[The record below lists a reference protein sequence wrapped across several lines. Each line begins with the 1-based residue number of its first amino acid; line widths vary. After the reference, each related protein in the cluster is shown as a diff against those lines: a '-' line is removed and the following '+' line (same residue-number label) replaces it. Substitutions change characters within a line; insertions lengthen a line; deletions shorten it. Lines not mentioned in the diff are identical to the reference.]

1 MATRDPYAVL
11 GVAPEAGE
19 AEIHDAYRRLAKRY
33 HPDLNPDPGAESRFK
48 EIAAAYEALSRKEK
62 GARLDAGAATAD
74 HVTRPKPDFAW
85 SAARRAPPRSGRRA
99 EAQTWQLGLGAA
111 VLVCFFLALLAIVF
125 AAGSG
130 NLSGGWREL
139 HIPGLARFFLFMAAA
154 LFVLRAIGRVLSPE
168 E

>member
-1 MATRDPYAVL
+1 MAARDPYAVL

-62 GARLDAGAATAD
+62 GARLGPGAATAED
-74 HVTRPKPDFAW
+74 VTRPKPASAG
-85 SAARRAPPRSGRRA
+85 SAARRTERRRGRRA
-99 EAQTWQLGLGAA
+99 EAQAWQLGLGAA
-111 VLVCFFLALLAIVF
+111 VLACFFLALLAIVF
-125 AAGSG
+125 AAASG
-130 NLSGGWREL
+130 DPSGGWRAL